1 MIYLSA
7 DFKCITMYTW
17 QCWRQRKPKSAE
29 FGFQLT
35 LVLPVVV
42 CHLLKKNQLAI
53 MRSTENKSVSCCLIQ
68 LRSVSSYSDMNQH
81 DYKACADKTNSN
93 WQQFMN
99 CFYWPSDYHISTMPY
114 MMHHYIFSHR
124 ISKWNGL
131 DWHKNKEVFS
141 EENTCDLLKQANLSK
156 WTDGQTQ
163 WWRSDP
169 NVQTCWHTTWC

>member
-1 MIYLSA
+1 MHHNVYMAMLTSEETEVSWIRIPA
-7 DFKCITMYTW
+7 DIGTASCSVPSF
-17 QCWRQRKPKSAE
+17 
-29 FGFQLT
+29 
-35 LVLPVVV
+35 
-42 CHLLKKNQLAI
+42 KKNQLAI